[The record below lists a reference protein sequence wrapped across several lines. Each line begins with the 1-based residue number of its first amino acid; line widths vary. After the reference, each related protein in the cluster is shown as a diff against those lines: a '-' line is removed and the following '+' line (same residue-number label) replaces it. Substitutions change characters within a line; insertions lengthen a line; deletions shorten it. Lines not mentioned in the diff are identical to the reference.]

1 MDETICPVD
10 FERVGQIT
18 DNELFDVLVMPLQ
31 SGVRL
36 TAVMDCCHSGTGL
49 DLPFSLLGQG
59 GWQEEDNPAHSSG
72 DVIMFSGCEDHD
84 TSADASSYGRAA
96 GAMTTAF
103 VDTLKAQPH
112 GLTFATMVVNMNHT
126 LQQRSFHQ
134 RPQLTTSQR
143 FDPNRVFDFIG
154 AVGNANPTIGR
165 HFRKKKHP
173 RHQDMWDDSPL
184 GGMLGG
190 AIVSWVAM
198 DMLFSGPS
206 MMYGHGMMGAYDHG
220 YGYGG
225 YGHDPYGYGGGYG
238 QEAYHDPGMQDTSV
252 QEMSQDRGIAPQEQ
266 DTGYYEDDFEEADF
280 GGGFDGY

>member
-1 MDETICPVD
+1 
-10 FERVGQIT
+10 
-18 DNELFDVLVMPLQ
+18 
-31 SGVRL
+31 
-36 TAVMDCCHSGTGL
+36 
-49 DLPFSLLGQG
+49 
-59 GWQEEDNPAHSSG
+59 
-72 DVIMFSGCEDHD
+72 
-84 TSADASSYGRAA
+84 
-96 GAMTTAF
+96 
-103 VDTLKAQPH
+103 
-112 GLTFATMVVNMNHT
+112 
-126 LQQRSFHQ
+126 
-134 RPQLTTSQR
+134 
-143 FDPNRVFDFIG
+143 
-154 AVGNANPTIGR
+154 
-165 HFRKKKHP
+165 
-173 RHQDMWDDSPL
+173 MWDDSPL